1 MLTFLSMLYVQT
13 CDFKVSTVFL
23 SFAFAV
29 CPTLLRAATT
39 VYTPAPFSD
48 YQPIL
53 DRMPFG
59 ALPPGFGQVAVDPV
73 QTQTDA
79 QLLAE
84 QQKLAKQVNMSAV
97 TITPNGATA
106 IGFTDLSEKPPVSYY
121 LLVGDSAG
129 GWTVVNADYDEEWAQ
144 IEKEGV
150 TITLQLGKGLI
161 DAPPV
166 ASAAPVAPAATVA
179 QAPAAAALTA
189 ADPALPAEEPPA
201 IILRPSQI
209 ASVTPPEPSYPAT
222 EKAEMDLRRDEI
234 AKIKESGGDLKS
246 YLQRLR
252 ERKAQERADKETAEI
267 AAREKLQELARKISQ
282 DELAKH
288 ERAINL
294 DLIAQGAKPVSS
306 IELSPEEEE
315 ALVDKG
321 VLAP

>member
-13 CDFKVSTVFL
+13 CDFKVSKFFL

-129 GWTVVNADYDEEWAQ
+129 GWTVVKADYDEEWAQ

-161 DAPPV
+161 DAPPAHV
-166 ASAAPVAPAATVA
+166 TSQLSPDDAVA
-179 QAPAAAALTA
+179 QAPAAAASAAVPGLTRRTPHGVEA
-189 ADPALPAEEPPA
+189 PALHVADLQSGHAEAE
-201 IILRPSQI
+201 QI
-209 ASVTPPEPSYPAT
+209 RE
-222 EKAEMDLRRDEI
+222 EI
-234 AKIKESGGDLKS
+234 AKLKEQGGDVKS
-246 YLQRLR
+246 YLERLR
-252 ERKAQERADKETAEI
+252 ERKIKEKAEKVAFEQ
-267 AAREKLQELARKISQ
+267 AAREKLQELARKITQ
-282 DELAKH
+282 DELAKQ
-288 ERAINL
+288 ERKMNL
-294 DLIAQGAKPVSS
+294 SLIEQGVKPASD
-306 IELSPEEEE
+306 IQLTPEEDS
-315 ALVDKG
+315 ALGEKG
-321 VLAP
+321 ALAP